1 MSMNRTNFLKK
12 IMQNKFKSRK
22 AKNNA
27 TADIPT
33 FVKSRTA
40 QQNAT
45 ADISFSD
52 YRQAKDKAT
61 NNS

>member
-1 MSMNRTNFLKK
+1 
-12 IMQNKFKSRK
+12 MQNKFKSRK

-61 NNS
+61 KNF